1 MLRMGFHDLAGCNG
15 ATDFFNMAIGVY
27 YANNVEGAAWK
38 NARDAAPDGVLHG
51 SFSLCNSHRERGGGE
66 EEIGAEEETSGE
78 GKRRYMNE
86 DKREREASFLF
97 FAFFFSFTPISPSEL
112 WELESGHQ
120 STKNVATNDVF
131 IIAFSLA
138 FLSFF
143 KNFSAFVGNFSLA

>member
-51 SFSLCNSHRERGGGE
+51 SFSLCNSHRERGGGGGEE

-86 DKREREASFLF
+86 KDKREKEKPLF
-97 FAFFFSFTPISPSEL
+97 FSLPFFFSPFPLSL
-112 WELESGHQ
+112 HQ
-120 STKNVATNDVF
+120 SYG
-131 IIAFSLA
+131 S
-138 FLSFF
+138 
-143 KNFSAFVGNFSLA
+143 

>member
-86 DKREREASFLF
+86 KDKREKEKPLF
-97 FAFFFSFTPISPSEL
+97 FSLPFFFLLSPYLSIR
-112 WELESGHQ
+112 
-120 STKNVATNDVF
+120 ATGAREWASIN
-131 IIAFSLA
+131 
-138 FLSFF
+138 
-143 KNFSAFVGNFSLA
+143 

>member
-1 MLRMGFHDLAGCNG
+1 MLGMGFHDLAGCNG

-66 EEIGAEEETSGE
+66 EEEIGAEEETSGE

-86 DKREREASFLF
+86 KDKREKEKPLF
-97 FAFFFSFTPISPSEL
+97 FSLPFFSPFPLSL
-112 WELESGHQ
+112 HQ
-120 STKNVATNDVF
+120 SYG
-131 IIAFSLA
+131 S
-138 FLSFF
+138 
-143 KNFSAFVGNFSLA
+143 